1 MLSHPSSFP
10 NETTH
15 LDMQHLIMKSSKV
28 STHQGSDFL
37 VVFSTARQESSW
49 VLCMQEQCAMFEYLS
64 WKVLIRAAS
73 IYEYSTHFSCLKLSI
88 SILLIIIRA
97 LFWILTYCTAG
108 NEWPDL
114 SCPQTWRYNAS
125 HMFGGCISGCPLLF
139 QGFFY
144 KLESHCK
151 MRLIL

>member
-15 LDMQHLIMKSSKV
+15 LDMQHLIMKSSTV

-37 VVFSTARQESSW
+37 VGFSTARQESSW
-49 VLCMQEQCAMFEYLS
+49 VPCMQKECAMFEYTS
-64 WKVLIRAAS
+64 WKVFIRAVS
-73 IYEYSTHFSCLKLSI
+73 IYEYSSRFSCLKLSI
-88 SILLIIIRA
+88 SILLIKIRA

-114 SCPQTWRYNAS
+114 SCPQTWRDNAS
-125 HMFGGCISGCPLLF
+125 HMFGGCILGCPLLF
-139 QGFFY
+139 HGFFY

-151 MRLIL
+151 MRLVL